1 VRNGRLYDADLGPR
15 RHVLQLVSKIPAV
28 RLPIRVLT
36 TKANGWHD
44 LGVVE
49 RKSGNEP
56 LYESVLSFT
65 GTSYPYLSDG
75 LELRGKFEGKI
86 VMPATAKSRPLYH

>member
-1 VRNGRLYDADLGPR
+1 MLILAPEGTSFSV
-15 RHVLQLVSKIPAV
+15 VSKIPAV

-44 LGVVE
+44 LGVVG

-56 LYESVLSFT
+56 LCESVLSFK
-65 GTSYPYLSDG
+65 GKSYPYVSDG
-75 LELRGKFEGKI
+75 LELRGKIEGKI